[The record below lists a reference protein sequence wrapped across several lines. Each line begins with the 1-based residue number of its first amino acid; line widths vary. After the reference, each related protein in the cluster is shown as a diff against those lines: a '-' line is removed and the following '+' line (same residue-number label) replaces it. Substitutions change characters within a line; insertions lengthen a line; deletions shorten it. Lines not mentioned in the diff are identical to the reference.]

1 MMPCKKKIMQEWSYQ
16 ILEEGYKENL
26 FGHPSIFKHNRPTE
40 QTETE
45 QLDTRL

>member
-1 MMPCKKKIMQEWSYQ
+1 MQEWSYH
-16 ILEEGYKENL
+16 ILEGGYKENL
-26 FGHPSIFKHNRPTE
+26 FRHPSIFKHNGPAE